1 MLHFVSTTVVGEYVS
16 TDKEAVE
23 RSKST
28 FGIVGAWHWCVVRM
42 QSSAGRLGF
51 LVGSNHFQTKYSH
64 KTEIQPKKKPKTP
77 STQCRSAEKCP
88 LQDYHLLYYCCEYFH
103 HAFPAV
109 YGAFHRVNAAFV
121 LEIWLFWFSFSVG
134 STMLYP
140 FVLSHCLCTVPWC

>member
-1 MLHFVSTTVVGEYVS
+1 MIFRRTSKMLAYCTLYCLRLKSCFKNDDISSCGSFRFSDQEVSSSFRVS
-16 TDKEAVE
+16 RRAQ
-23 RSKST
+23 SLST
-28 FGIVGAWHWCVVRM
+28 QCWNAHKFGFPTS
-42 QSSAGRLGF
+42 Q
-51 LVGSNHFQTKYSH
+51 
-64 KTEIQPKKKPKTP
+64 KPKTP